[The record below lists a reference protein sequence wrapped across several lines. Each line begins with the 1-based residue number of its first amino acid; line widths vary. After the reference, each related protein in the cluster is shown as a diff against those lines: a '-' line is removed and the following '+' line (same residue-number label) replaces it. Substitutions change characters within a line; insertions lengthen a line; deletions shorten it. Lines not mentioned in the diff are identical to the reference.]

1 MQKSGVQCTSGW
13 AIVSLTVGCEQA
25 ARALPRHV
33 YLNQT
38 SPPCLLLHLHLPTHL
53 PTSLPPPRLIPD
65 DDIFIS
71 PPADL
76 SAPPLV
82 GPLMAT
88 CGRVKQSNWGRFCSK
103 VHSPHQCKGC
113 KERIALSAHL
123 RSRVSKVPAQDK
135 KAWVTHQREPA
146 GARNATGDQDASLEL
161 REPISCVARDA

>member
-1 MQKSGVQCTSGW
+1 MTCLSQPNQP
-13 AIVSLTVGCEQA
+13 SL
-25 ARALPRHV
+25 
-33 YLNQT
+33 
-38 SPPCLLLHLHLPTHL
+38 PPPAMHLPAHL

-76 SAPPLV
+76 SARPLV

-146 GARNATGDQDASLEL
+146 GARNATGYQDASLEL